1 MLSTSTKDEIKSALE
16 AYRSHIAANNRRAL
30 ERLIPFIANWVPNR
44 EDYNEDDILEDEVPR
59 YRLKCL
65 SSLIGF
71 GSIVSKLSDPTDVLT
86 RWEELMPLLELDGVN
101 RLRFPGF
108 EEDED
113 EDGVRHPVAALADQK
128 YRELKFNEY
137 VAVVEAALRDRVL
150 EEARGA
156 VAFPEELRILFEL
169 GVDGLSGAGL
179 AKWQGQFG
187 CAFWIGLG
195 QEPIGDVAIRVV
207 GPDTEMGRW
216 GGTIRREFNATDGV
230 KEDERS
236 DEEEF
241 AWKYTINL
249 KDVVFQSSNN
259 FGERDANTAWNNAI
273 TFQED
278 AAYAHYHKYFG
289 DIREY
294 YNDKTGDDNYYWTDG
309 EKHQTDIHIAMP
321 FTRAQVA
328 KKLASLVRAGC
339 WVDIAYANANDA
351 VLDALKDIDGKPIG
365 IPRAYTSSHNYAMC
379 ALRNAVESL
388 LRIRSP
394 EIHAACLSQI
404 FYRIRDTCSGK
415 IKPGT

>member
-187 CAFWIGLG
+187 CAFWVGLG

-216 GGTIRREFNATDGV
+216 GGTIWREFNATDEV
-230 KEDERS
+230 KEDEWVVAGGWGIGIGCDAQTCCAVFCRRRS

-241 AWKYTINL
+241 AWKYTINCEY
-249 KDVVFQSSNN
+249 DSRVFDTVPQV
-259 FGERDANTAWNNAI
+259 F
-273 TFQED
+273 
-278 AAYAHYHKYFG
+278 
-289 DIREY
+289 EY
-294 YNDKTGDDNYYWTDG
+294 YRDFEQG
-309 EKHQTDIHIAMP
+309 AMD
-321 FTRAQVA
+321 QH
-328 KKLASLVRAGC
+328 LEWG
-339 WVDIAYANANDA
+339 ANE
-351 VLDALKDIDGKPIG
+351 
-365 IPRAYTSSHNYAMC
+365 
-379 ALRNAVESL
+379 ESL
-388 LRIRSP
+388 
-394 EIHAACLSQI
+394 
-404 FYRIRDTCSGK
+404 FV
-415 IKPGT
+415 PGVTF